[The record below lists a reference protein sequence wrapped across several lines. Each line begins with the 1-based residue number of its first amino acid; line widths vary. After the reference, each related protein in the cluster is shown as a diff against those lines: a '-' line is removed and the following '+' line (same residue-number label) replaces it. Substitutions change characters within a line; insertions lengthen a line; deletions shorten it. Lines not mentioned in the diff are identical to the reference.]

1 MLQKTPLRKLKDKP
15 QGKICAT
22 YIYDKGLI
30 PRIYEEFF
38 KLNNKTYNEK
48 EKWLLPG
55 WGKECTK

>member
-1 MLQKTPLRKLKDKP
+1 M
-15 QGKICAT
+15 CY

-48 EKWLLPG
+48 KKWLLPG
-55 WGKECTK
+55 WARNVQSEPWIVYAINMSKD